1 LQLNGKALDA
11 LTAPGAGSMGN
22 QMSFVEAMFAH
33 AGLSAVPYT
42 SVFGRQFEALTKR
55 NLINPFALMEEIGKL
70 ERNLPSR
77 TKKAEHFKK
86 GLLAGLMHKHFFNA
100 RHIPQNI
107 LNHWLPGSDR
117 MHRAVK
123 KVLGEYADKP
133 HNDWDLAGKL
143 SERLVAEA
151 FVQRENRHGLTGDW
165 IVYKRHVHKNY
176 YLCLAGHEERDED
189 IFERLSAAAE
199 LEFPELG
206 IRRDG
211 V

>member
-1 LQLNGKALDA
+1 
-11 LTAPGAGSMGN
+11 
-22 QMSFVEAMFAH
+22 MSFVEAMFAH

-42 SVFGRQFEALTKR
+42 TVFGRQFEALTQQR
-55 NLINPFALMEEIGKL
+55 LINPFALMEEIGKL

-77 TKKAEHFKK
+77 TKKAEAFKK
-86 GLLAGLMHKHFFNA
+86 GVLTGLMHKHFFNA

-117 MHRAVK
+117 GNARMHRAVK
-123 KVLGEYADKP
+123 KVLGEYADRP
-133 HNDWDLAGKL
+133 RNDWELAGKI
-143 SERLVAEA
+143 SERMGAQA
-151 FVQRENRHGLTGDW
+151 FAQREKQHGLTGEW
-165 IVYKRHVHKNY
+165 IVYKRHDHRNY

-189 IFERLSAAAE
+189 IFERLAAAAE

-206 IRRDG
+206 IHRDG